1 MPPKPAAAA
10 KSVEDDAADHEKEFV
25 EKELI
30 ISFLK
35 TRLSRHQERG
45 EVLLV
50 ENARL
55 GQDLETQKL
64 NLADIN
70 EFLTSELDKTS
81 AKLIQLE
88 DKAGKV
94 QQRLDEL
101 VENHV
106 KEVVE
111 IEKAHSE
118 LLEERDSTI
127 HDMEKKVKTSQQ
139 FLEQKDSMDSALQQ
153 LQHTLEHERKKHQ
166 QDIGDLE
173 RQHVQD
179 KDAWKKNTAVQLKE
193 MRERMQKL
201 SENQLETLT
210 KRTILENEAMA
221 AELKY
226 QSRQVMHSHD
236 LDVYQRTKL
245 DVYFLGLPVERGQ
258 DQAFLQQL
266 VELMVV
272 KNQALLT
279 EKAELRRQGQLAEQT
294 EQELAKKSQVFQ
306 KTIKNLLSKMMEE
319 NESKKERDEDMQE
332 LQESSH
338 QLAEQVELLRQ
349 QLSDSQAQSSCLE
362 QEILSIRAEQSQVRG
377 GQDEVLYFLHSCMD
391 DIHRDMLS
399 GDNDTGGLSQ
409 MSLQQRRHALVILLT
424 RWQAFKENKRDR
436 SPRKNTH
443 GRRGDSIKAAK
454 SLQRPLAQAPETL
467 QLSDNVTNIPSQTS
481 PSGAHADIG
490 VVDSVLSLEGSLAG
504 ERGWGRRVEGKH
516 MPNTNAEQFLKKG
529 LGILSS
535 QHKSY
540 LDLSH

>member
-10 KSVEDDAADHEKEFV
+10 KDVEDDAADHEKEFV

-88 DKAGKV
+88 DKAGTM
-94 QQRLDEL
+94 QQRLDDL
-101 VENHV
+101 MENHV
-106 KEVVE
+106 KEMVE
-111 IEKAHSE
+111 MEKAHSE
-118 LLEERDSTI
+118 VLEERNSTI

-179 KDAWKKNTAVQLKE
+179 KDAWKKNTVAQLKE
-193 MRERMQKL
+193 TRERMQKL

-226 QSRQVMHSHD
+226 QSRQVEM
-236 LDVYQRTKL
+236 
-245 DVYFLGLPVERGQ
+245 
-258 DQAFLQQL
+258 
-266 VELMVV
+266 MVV

-332 LQESSH
+332 SSH

-349 QLSDSQAQSSCLE
+349 QLSASQMHSACLE
-362 QEILSIRAEQSQVRG
+362 QELHTIRSEQSQVRG
-377 GQDEVLYFLHSCMD
+377 GQDEVLHFLQSCMD
-391 DIHRDMLS
+391 DIHRDMLL
-399 GDNDTGGLSQ
+399 GDNDAGGLSQ
-409 MSLQQRRHALVILLT
+409 MSLQQRRHALMTLLS

-436 SPRKNTH
+436 SPRKYTH

-467 QLSDNVTNIPSQTS
+467 QLSDSVINIPSQTS
-481 PSGAHADIG
+481 PSGTHADIG
-490 VVDSVLSLEGSLAG
+490 VVDSVLSLEGSPAG
-504 ERGWGRRVEGKH
+504 ARGWGRRVEGKH
-516 MPNTNAEQFLKKG
+516 MPNTNAELFLKKG